1 MSQRDQGEGGQGGF
15 FRRLN
20 ATRLLWAI
28 FACSTYVSYAKWLLV
43 DFTGR
48 AFGIFGDEAL
58 SVAPSTLGRVCRVC

>member
-1 MSQRDQGEGGQGGF
+1 MSQQDQGEGEL

-43 DFTGR
+43 DFPGR